1 MQYCQLGADF
11 FCNISHACASVCA
24 DADNRIGFELR
35 KVYSMAVN
43 SPESGKFAEELYFLL
58 MSSTL
63 RRRIHALAAKH
74 GLSPKAMRNEIITCG
89 NHMGERADFSLKETV
104 YVPRQEAG

>member
-1 MQYCQLGADF
+1 
-11 FCNISHACASVCA
+11 
-24 DADNRIGFELR
+24 
-35 KVYSMAVN
+35 MAVN

-74 GLSPKAMRNEIITCG
+74 GLSPKALRNEIIIFG
-89 NHMGERADFSLKETV
+89 DHMAQSADPALEAVHLKETV
-104 YVPRQEAG
+104 YIPRQEAG